1 MKPSLQFTQISRRA
15 DSRPTTRNV
24 SALPKTD
31 YNFQPS
37 FADFSG
43 RSDGSRRPSFR
54 GISANYFNSE
64 ARSYFAVEASMFGVI
79 VLIAGVPVV
88 GTLVTFWQSFA

>member
-1 MKPSLQFTQISRRA
+1 MKPSLQFTQLSRRA
-15 DSRPTTRNV
+15 EGQPSARKI

-43 RSDGSRRPSFR
+43 RSNGKGRPSFR

-64 ARSYFAVEASMFGVI
+64 ARSYFAVEASIFGLI

-88 GTLVTFWQSFA
+88 RAIATFWHAFA